1 MVRNREKDTDMSA
14 TVESIP
20 VDQCICGNLRKKP
33 LSNCWASRHDFE
45 IDAAHTHYAGLLS
58 RVNSA
63 RTSQGHPPLSRRAVE
78 HDRSLASYDRALG
91 EGRN

>member
-1 MVRNREKDTDMSA
+1 MNA
-14 TVESIP
+14 TVTSIP
-20 VDQCICGNLRKKP
+20 VDQCICGNLRKKA

-58 RVNSA
+58 RVNAA
-63 RTSQGHPPLSRRAVE
+63 RAAQGNPPLTERQIE

-91 EGRN
+91 ETRN